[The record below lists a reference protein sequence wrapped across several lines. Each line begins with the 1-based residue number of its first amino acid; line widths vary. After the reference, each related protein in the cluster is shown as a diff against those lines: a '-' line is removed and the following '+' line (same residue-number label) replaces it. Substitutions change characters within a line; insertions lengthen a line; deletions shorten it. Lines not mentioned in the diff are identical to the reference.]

1 MNRSTGPGSPWDD
14 EFARYFGAR
23 VGSLR
28 ATAYSLCGDW
38 HHAEDI
44 TQTALLTLYR
54 VWPRINDETR
64 DAYARKVVL
73 RVYLN
78 ERRRAQARS

>member
-1 MNRSTGPGSPWDD
+1 MTIDAVNRGTGPGSPWDD
-14 EFARYFGAR
+14 EFVRYFGAR
-23 VGSLR
+23 VRSLR

-54 VWPRINDETR
+54 VWPRR
-64 DAYARKVVL
+64 P
-73 RVYLN
+73 
-78 ERRRAQARS
+78 RSSAFPPGP